1 MLSHSM
7 HFALLFLNLP
17 AWPTFTYY
25 LELIFDSVSR
35 FMYNIEEWFEYEKN
49 MKSKQINMTSIPN
62 MFCLNKHGS

>member
-7 HFALLFLNLP
+7 HLALLFLNLT

-25 LELIFDSVSR
+25 SELIFDSVSR
-35 FMYNIEEWFEYEKN
+35 FMYLWFEYEKN
-49 MKSKQINMTSIPN
+49 MKSKQINVTSIPN